1 MKAGVEQIYYLSV
14 NDSFVMNAWA
24 ESLGV
29 IEEDM
34 IPDGNGDFTIGMAMG
49 VNKRH
54 VGFGMRTWRYVM
66 YVDDMEIVF
75 FSQEDGMNNDGSD
88 EDPYVNT
95 KPQVV
100 LDWFDTEK
108 EF

>member
-1 MKAGVEQIYYLSV
+1 MAKKDKKSSAVEEAVTETMKDIKSTSAG
-14 NDSFVMNAWA
+14 MC
-24 ESLGV
+24 
-29 IEEDM
+29 
-34 IPDGNGDFTIGMAMG
+34 MG

-66 YVDDMEIVF
+66 YVDDMEIVY

-88 EDPYVNT
+88 DDPYVKT

-100 LDWFDTEK
+100 LDWFDTTK
-108 EF
+108 E

>member
-1 MKAGVEQIYYLSV
+1 MKEGVEQIYYLSV

-24 ESLGV
+24 KDLGV
-29 IEEDM
+29 NEEDM
-34 IPDGNGDFTIGMAMG
+34 IPDGNADFTIGLGMG

-66 YVDDMEIVF
+66 YVDGMEIVY

-88 EDPYVNT
+88 DDPYVKT

-100 LDWFDTEK
+100 LDWFNTEK